1 MRTGPCVNLVA
12 GSFSNPLPRNATPN
26 HPLAAE
32 GERVSRSAVSSADA
46 MSARLRDLELLTKG
60 PAWALT
66 RSAPWVIAVLQASFT
81 RTRAQVPLEEFH
93 ADVDAFLEQLRRQDP
108 TLGGSAN
115 GASSGKKYADE
126 WTRKNFLTRRNQ
138 SGQIVYEV
146 TEPAARVLAF
156 LDSLSSERST
166 LNGSRLGTLLGDVEK
181 LANETNPDQS

>member
-1 MRTGPCVNLVA
+1 M
-12 GSFSNPLPRNATPN
+12 
-26 HPLAAE
+26 
-32 GERVSRSAVSSADA
+32 SRSAMSSADA
-46 MSARLRDLELLTKG
+46 ISARLRDLELLTKG

-81 RTRAQVPLEEFH
+81 RTRPQLPLEEFH

-108 TLGGSAN
+108 ALGGAAN
-115 GASSGKKYADE
+115 GKSFGDE
-126 WTRKNFLTRRNQ
+126 WTRKQFLTRRNQ

-166 LNGSRLGTLLGDVEK
+166 LNGSRLGHAAGRCRE
-181 LANETNPDQS
+181 ARQRDQPGPERPAWKPSKRKSASGSS